1 MLKGVGVQTKKFT
14 GLELKNKTADSGE
27 VMAVVS

>member
-1 MLKGVGVQTKKFT
+1 MLKVVGVQTKKFT
-14 GLELKNKTADSGE
+14 GLKNKTADSGE

>member
-1 MLKGVGVQTKKFT
+1 MLKVIGVQTKKFT
-14 GLELKNKTADSGE
+14 GLEFKNKIADSGE